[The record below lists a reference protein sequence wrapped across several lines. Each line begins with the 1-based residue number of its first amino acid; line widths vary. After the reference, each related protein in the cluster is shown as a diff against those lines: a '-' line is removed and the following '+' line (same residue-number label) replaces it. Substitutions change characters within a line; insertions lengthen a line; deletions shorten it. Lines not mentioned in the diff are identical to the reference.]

1 MGILSNAREHLRT
14 LRNLTRSRIRLN
26 ELQGAMAD
34 VHAKLNEYW
43 ATMAELRAR
52 IGNTDDVQHQV
63 EDLKN
68 RISTLET
75 SVAGA
80 ERAFEHREAG
90 LLRDITALH
99 RIVEIQRQSYV
110 DITRK
115 LSQSEPAGKD
125 AKVPKALSQDPF
137 LDVFYRELEDRYRG
151 SREEI
156 LERMR
161 VYIPHLE
168 DLKAMDTVKYPA
180 VDIACG
186 RGEWLEILQEEGIN
200 AMGVDINAWQVKDAQ
215 DMGLSIEIADALEW
229 LSARRARSVSLISM
243 MQIIEHLDF
252 PTLVQVLKE
261 SMRVLRPGGKLLLET
276 PNPESLIVGAYK
288 FWMDPTHVRPYP
300 PQVISRL
307 LESLAFDQ
315 IEILRL
321 HPDGR
326 NREYKTEYNMAPAVA
341 DLLAGPLDYAI
352 LCRRP

>member
-34 VHAKLNEYW
+34 
-43 ATMAELRAR
+43 MRAR
-52 IGNTDDVQHQV
+52 IGDVEDARHQV
-63 EDLKN
+63 EGLK
-68 RISTLET
+68 RKVSILET
-75 SVAGA
+75 SVSEA
-80 ERAFEHREAG
+80 EKAFEHREAG

-125 AKVPKALSQDPF
+125 AKAPKALSRDPF
-137 LDVFYRELEDRYRG
+137 LDVFYREFEDRYRG

-161 VYIPHLE
+161 VYIPYVE
-168 DLKAMDTVKYPA
+168 DLKEMDTRKYPA

-186 RGEWLEILQEEGIN
+186 RGEWLEVLQEEGIN
-200 AMGVDINAWQVKDAQ
+200 AMGVDTNAWQVKDAQ

-243 MQIIEHLDF
+243 MHIIEHLDF

-300 PQVISRL
+300 PEVISRL

-326 NREYKTEYNMAPAVA
+326 NREYKTDYNMAPAVA